1 MFVDKHVELKNLTS
15 TQIFFLML
23 LFDNKKKDIKFNVH
37 NEYVSGLTYIIY
49 AQSKSKDLKAK

>member
-1 MFVDKHVELKNLTS
+1 MCVELKNLTS
-15 TQIFFLML
+15 TQFFFLML